1 MGNASL
7 SIVRDSIVK
16 SRTLRLWRP
25 SMRMTKYVL
34 VRASSL
40 FLTVMIGLYLTILVV
55 NLGGYV
61 DEVFRADVSEEIKD
75 YIQSGALRDVTYEA
89 AIDQVWVMRWS
100 MEEEKGLHQP
110 FLLRTWHWF
119 INSLTFKWGEGDT
132 GWILTALLG
141 GYIPLSKDLIRAFLL
156 ERLPYS
162 LLLMGISSLLLFLT
176 TIPLALAFSRRR
188 AKFLDGLTVLLS
200 SATSAPPW
208 IHGIVLIFIF
218 ATLLGILPYP
228 RFSADL
234 MDFSN
239 AKNFY
244 TFLRYMTL
252 PVLSLFL
259 SLVFQSIYTWR
270 TFFLIYSQEDFV
282 ELARAK
288 GLPDGVVEKRY
299 ILRPTLP
306 YVVTSFAM
314 LMLGMW
320 QNMIALEALFK
331 WPGLG
336 TLMLIAIRFFETPLL
351 LSIVTLFAYLMA
363 ITVFL
368 LDFFYA
374 WVDPRVRIDFGP
386 QTRLASGRK
395 NIIRWLRSRRTS
407 KLPPFPKLLSPDEQ
421 HVSRTASQ
429 QRKPD
434 KHLRTPRGAQNGVWN
449 GMQQL
454 LHQPAGVLG
463 LIIILIVAGI
473 SIYSVIALPMGQPE
487 ADWSSAGQHGIWYTN
502 PKNALPMWVN
512 FFRKD
517 KLPKTIALDSRKGGV
532 LKTSEVVSPEM
543 TKVSLSFDF
552 DYRYDNFP
560 QDFVI
565 YLYSQTT
572 KKQPLVELTWLT
584 PDGREIALGTI
595 KLESSESA
603 FYIGKDKK
611 LQQRFKRENVMEGL
625 FLDPLAR
632 DAKALKGTYQL
643 QIKGFLFEEGADL
656 DAEAILYGQVYGL
669 AGTDDMRRDLT
680 LPLLS
685 GTPVALAFGL
695 LGAIVTS
702 ILSMFIAALGVW
714 FGDWVDG
721 LVQRISEIVM
731 TVPTL
736 AVAILVFLMYSH
748 SVWAVLG
755 VIVLLSIFGS
765 SLKNFRAV
773 FLQAKESPYLEAA
786 QTQGAGDWRII
797 WKYLLPRIF
806 PVLIPQ
812 LVVMVPVYV
821 YYEVTLAF
829 LGISDPTLPTW
840 GRMIYEALEN
850 QAFQLHPH
858 RILIPVTLLI
868 VTGLGFALLGLAL
881 DRILN
886 PRLREG

>member
-1 MGNASL
+1 MGNTSL
-7 SIVRDSIVK
+7 SVTQGSTVSSA
-16 SRTLRLWRP
+16 SRIRRP
-25 SMRMTKYVL
+25 FTRMAKYVIAKA
-34 VRASSL
+34 VVL

-61 DEVFRADVSEEIKD
+61 DQVFQADVAEEIID
-75 YIQSGALRDVTYEA
+75 MIRSGAFRGMTHEA
-89 AIDQVWVMRWS
+89 TTDQIWVMRWS
-100 MEEEKGLHQP
+100 MEEEKGLHKP
-110 FLLRTWHWF
+110 FMLRTWQWF
-119 INSLTFKWGEGDT
+119 QNSLTFNWGEGDT
-132 GWILTALLG
+132 GWILTTLLG

-162 LLLMGISSLLLFLT
+162 LLLMGSSALLLFLI

-208 IHGIVLIFIF
+208 MHGIVLIFIF

-239 AKNFY
+239 AKNFFI
-244 TFLRYMTL
+244 FLKYMTL
-252 PVLSLFL
+252 PALSLFL

-282 ELARAK
+282 ELGRAK

-299 ILRPTLP
+299 ILRSTLP

-336 TLMLIAIRFFETPLL
+336 SVMLIAIQFFNTPLL

-363 ITVFL
+363 LTVFL
-368 LDFFYA
+368 LDFFYV

-386 QTRLASGRK
+386 QVRLAPTRR
-395 NIIRWLRSRRTS
+395 NIFYWLRSRRTS
-407 KLPPFPKLLSPDEQ
+407 NMLPFPKPAFSAEQ
-421 HVSRTASQ
+421 HKSPALSIRQNPPKRLRLSRGSQ
-429 QRKPD
+429 NELWD
-434 KHLRTPRGAQNGVWN
+434 GLR
-449 GMQQL
+449 QL
-454 LHQPAGVLG
+454 LRQPSGVLG
-463 LIIILIVAGI
+463 LGIILVVTGI
-473 SIYSVIALPMGQPE
+473 AIYSVVALPAGQFGT
-487 ADWSSAGQHGIWYTN
+487 DWSSASQHGVWYAN
-502 PKNALPMWVN
+502 PKNALPVWVN
-512 FFRKD
+512 YFRKD
-517 KLPKTIALDSRKGGV
+517 KLPETMILDSRKDNV
-532 LKTSEVVSPEM
+532 LKTSEVVSPEV
-543 TKVSLSFDF
+543 TKVTLFFDF
-552 DYRYDNFP
+552 DYKYDNFP
-560 QDFVI
+560 QDLVV
-565 YLYSQTT
+565 YLSSQAA

-584 PDGREIALGTI
+584 PDGREIVLGTV
-595 KLESSESA
+595 KLESSDTA
-603 FYIGKDKK
+603 FYVGTDKK
-611 LQQRFKRENVMEGL
+611 LQQRFGRVSVMEGL
-625 FLDPLAR
+625 FVAPDSQETESI
-632 DAKALKGTYQL
+632 KGVYRL
-643 QIKGFLFEEGADL
+643 QVRGFLFESGADL

-669 AGTDDMRRDLT
+669 AGTDDMRRDLM
-680 LPLLS
+680 LPMLS
-685 GTPVALAFGL
+685 GAPVALAFGF
-695 LGAIVTS
+695 LGAIATS
-702 ILSMFIAALGVW
+702 MLSMFIAALGVW
-714 FGDWVDG
+714 YGGWVDG
-721 LVQRISEIVM
+721 FVQRISEVVM

-736 AVAILVFLMYSH
+736 AVAILIFLMYSH

-755 VIVLLSIFGS
+755 VIVILSIFGS

-773 FLQAKESPYLEAA
+773 FLQVKEAPYLEAA

-797 WKYLLPRIF
+797 RKYLLPRVL
-806 PVLIPQ
+806 PVMIPQ
-812 LVVMVPVYV
+812 LVIMVPVYV

-840 GRMIYEALEN
+840 GRIIYEALEN

-858 RILIPVTLLI
+858 RILIPVTLLLI
-868 VTGLGFALLGLAL
+868 TGLGFALLGLAL

-886 PRLREG
+886 PRLRD